1 MKRRMII
8 INNKL
13 TNIFVFYLYLLKIND
28 LQVSAIA
35 TTNNS
40 IDHSIALK
48 EHAMVTDIKLFPY
61 MAAILKKSTYIS
73 AGALIDE
80 SWVLTAAD
88 SLFT

>member
-1 MKRRMII
+1 MKRRMITF
-8 INNKL
+8 NNKL
-13 TNIFVFYLYLLKIND
+13 ANIFLFYLFLLKIND
-28 LQVSAIA
+28 LSASA

-40 IDHSIALK
+40 IDPSNELK
-48 EHAMVTDIKLFPY
+48 EHALVTDIKWFPY

>member
-1 MKRRMII
+1 MII

-13 TNIFVFYLYLLKIND
+13 AKIIIFYLILLKIND
-28 LQVSAIA
+28 LSA
-35 TTNNS
+35 TTNKS
-40 IDHSIALK
+40 IDQFNALK

-61 MAAILKKSTYIS
+61 MVAILKKSTYIS

-80 SWVLTAAD
+80 SWVITGAD